1 MIFLPSTVGSGSDV
15 SQFAIIIDARRRVK
29 MSLISRSLT
38 PNVSI
43 IDPDMLSTANDKLI
57 LSSAV
62 DALAHAVESYVSL
75 IAHPLT
81 ETLALKAI
89 HLILENIFPAL
100 KDREPEALENLSV
113 AATSAGMSFS
123 NASLGACHAI
133 AHSLGGFFD
142 IIHGMVHPALPRGR
156 KRRAET
162 KTPGNPSANTTKK
175 TTDRKS
181 VV

>member
-1 MIFLPSTVGSGSDV
+1 
-15 SQFAIIIDARRRVK
+15 

-89 HLILENIFPAL
+89 
-100 KDREPEALENLSV
+100 V
-113 AATSAGMSFS
+113 A
-123 NASLGACHAI
+123 
-133 AHSLGGFFD
+133 
-142 IIHGMVHPALPRGR
+142 
-156 KRRAET
+156 
-162 KTPGNPSANTTKK
+162 
-175 TTDRKS
+175 DRKS

>member
-1 MIFLPSTVGSGSDV
+1 MIFLPSTAGSGSDV
-15 SQFAIIIDARRRVK
+15 SQFAIITDARRRVK
-29 MSLISRSLT
+29 ISLISRSLT

-100 KDREPEALENLSV
+100 KDWELEAHIKTYKEMVENWYKPKEKKSKK
-113 AATSAGMSFS
+113 SAR
-123 NASLGACHAI
+123 
-133 AHSLGGFFD
+133 D
-142 IIHGMVHPALPRGR
+142 LPFLQR
-156 KRRAET
+156 
-162 KTPGNPSANTTKK
+162 
-175 TTDRKS
+175 DRKS